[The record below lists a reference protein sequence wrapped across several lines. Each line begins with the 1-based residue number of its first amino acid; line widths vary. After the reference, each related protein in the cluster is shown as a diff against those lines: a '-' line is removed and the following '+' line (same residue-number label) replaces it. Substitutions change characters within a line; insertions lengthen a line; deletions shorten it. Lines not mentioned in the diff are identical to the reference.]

1 MTHHAQ
7 EIKDGFSILE
17 GKEVSIAGRAM
28 QMRQMGGITFIDIQD
43 RSGKIQALIRNDDL
57 DPKSLLVLNHAS
69 IGDNLGIRGMVMKSK
84 RG

>member
-1 MTHHAQ
+1 VTHHAQ

-43 RSGKIQALIRNDDL
+43 RSGKIQALIR
-57 DPKSLLVLNHAS
+57 
-69 IGDNLGIRGMVMKSK
+69 K
-84 RG
+84 R